1 MNAGNPPPPTSPIFR
16 GKMGEVGGGDLSFR
30 PLSGRISQ
38 GAAMDLQSILNRPPN
53 VLVADD
59 DKNIRELLQAYL
71 ESSGCRVIS
80 ARNGDEALEVLAR
93 EPVDLALLDISMPGK
108 SGLEVC
114 RAMREK
120 RRTRLIPVMIVTA
133 HDSERLSAID
143 SGADEFL
150 GKPLDSVILLTRAR
164 SLLRLRRLHLDLEER
179 NELLARAL
187 HRYVSRGVAETIL
200 TEPERYL
207 RLGGESRRV
216 TVLFADI
223 KGFVRF
229 TESHSSGEVVEMLNR
244 IFPVLTTAI
253 FDCGGTF
260 DKFIGDAVMAFF
272 GAPVAR
278 EDDARRAVDAARR
291 MQFTF
296 AERAPALGLA
306 SGEIALGIGLH
317 TGDAIVGNIGSD
329 MVMDYTV
336 VGDAVNIAQRLQE
349 EAWPGQVL
357 LSQATYEAAGNPP
370 ATPLGDRHLSGRSGR
385 VGVYSLILE

>member
-1 MNAGNPPPPTSPIFR
+1 
-16 GKMGEVGGGDLSFR
+16 
-30 PLSGRISQ
+30 
-38 GAAMDLQSILNRPPN
+38 MDLAAILNRPPL

-59 DKNIRELLQAYL
+59 DKNIRELLQTYL
-71 ESSGCRVIS
+71 ESSGCRVFPAGS
-80 ARNGDEALEVLAR
+80 GDAALEILSR
-93 EPVDLALLDISMPGK
+93 EGIDLALLDISMPGK

-114 RAMREK
+114 RAMRAE
-120 RRTRLIPVMIVTA
+120 RRTRLVPAMIVTA
-133 HDSERLSAID
+133 HDSERLEAID
-143 SGADEFL
+143 AGADEFL

-164 SLLRLRRLHLDLEER
+164 SLLRLRKLHLDLEER

-187 HRYVSRGVAETIL
+187 HRYVSKDVAETIL

-229 TESHSSGEVVEMLNR
+229 TENHPAAEVVAMLNR
-244 IFPVLTTAI
+244 IFPILTGAI
-253 FDCGGTF
+253 FECGGTF

-272 GAPVAR
+272 GAPVPQ
-278 EDDARRAVDAARR
+278 EDDARRAVEAARR
-291 MQFTF
+291 VQRAF
-296 AERAPALGLA
+296 AEQAPALNLA

-317 TGDAIVGNIGSD
+317 TGEAIVGNIGSD
-329 MVMDYTV
+329 LVMDYTV

-357 LSQATYEAAGNPP
+357 LSQATYEAAGKPP
-370 ATPLGDRHLSGRSGR
+370 ARPLGDKHLSGRSGR
-385 VGVYSLILE
+385 VAVFALDLDG

>member
-1 MNAGNPPPPTSPIFR
+1 
-16 GKMGEVGGGDLSFR
+16 
-30 PLSGRISQ
+30 
-38 GAAMDLQSILNRPPN
+38 MDLQTILNRPPN

-59 DKNIRELLQAYL
+59 DRNIRELLQTYL
-71 ESSGCRVIS
+71 ETSGCRVLS
-80 ARNGDEALEVLAR
+80 AGNGEAALEILAR

-114 RAMREK
+114 RAMRADK
-120 RRTRLIPVMIVTA
+120 RTRLIPVMIVTA

-164 SLLRLRRLHLDLEER
+164 SLLRLRKLHLDLEER

-187 HRYVSRGVAETIL
+187 HRYVSKDVAETIL

-229 TESHSSGEVVEMLNR
+229 TESHSSAEVVAMLNR
-244 IFPVLTTAI
+244 IFPILTSVI
-253 FDCGGTF
+253 FEHGGTF

-272 GAPVAR
+272 GAPVAQT
-278 EDDARRAVDAARR
+278 DDAHRAVDAARQ
-291 MQFTF
+291 MQRTWV
-296 AERAPALGLA
+296 ERSPALDLS

-317 TGDAIVGNIGSD
+317 TGEVIVGNIGSD
-329 MVMDYTV
+329 TVMDYTV
-336 VGDAVNIAQRLQE
+336 VGDVVNIAQRLQE

-357 LSQATYEAAGNPP
+357 MSQATYEAAGKPP
-370 ATPLGDRHLSGRSGR
+370 ASPLGDRHLSGRSGR
-385 VGVYSLILE
+385 VAVFSLDLAA

>member
-1 MNAGNPPPPTSPIFR
+1 
-16 GKMGEVGGGDLSFR
+16 
-30 PLSGRISQ
+30 
-38 GAAMDLQSILNRPPN
+38 MDLQSILNRPPN

>member
-1 MNAGNPPPPTSPIFR
+1 
-16 GKMGEVGGGDLSFR
+16 
-30 PLSGRISQ
+30 
-38 GAAMDLQSILNRPPN
+38 MDLQPILNRPPV

-59 DKNIRELLQAYL
+59 DKGIRELLQTYL
-71 ESSGCRVIS
+71 EASGCRVVT
-80 ARNGDEALEVLAR
+80 ARNGDEALEALAR
-93 EPVDLALLDISMPGK
+93 GSVDLALLDISMPGK

-114 RAMREK
+114 RAMRADK
-120 RRTRLIPVMIVTA
+120 RTRLIPVMIVTA
-133 HDSERLSAID
+133 HDSERIPAID
-143 SGADEFL
+143 AGADEFL

-164 SLLRLRRLHLDLEER
+164 SLLRLRGLHLELEER

-187 HRYVSRGVAETIL
+187 HRYVSRGVAETLL

-229 TESHSSGEVVEMLNR
+229 TETHTSDEVVEILNR
-244 IFPVLTTAI
+244 IFPILTTAI
-253 FDCGGTF
+253 FECGGTF

-272 GAPVAR
+272 GAPLAR
-278 EDDARRAVDAARR
+278 PDDARRAVDAARR
-291 MQFTF
+291 MQGDF
-296 AERAPALGLA
+296 AGQSPTLGPA
-306 SGEIALGIGLH
+306 SGEIALGVGLH
-317 TGDAIVGNIGSD
+317 TGDVIVGNIGSD
-329 MVMDYTV
+329 TVMDYTV

-349 EAWPGQVL
+349 EARPGQVL
-357 LSQATYEAAGNPP
+357 LSQATYEAAGKPP